1 MSTLSRN
8 AQRSP
13 ALSTRVF
20 TFLFS
25 RQVWCHLHA
34 LLDLSWFSF
43 EFTLFCCIKVFFKK
57 HVLHLQKNPLSMS
70 FQRQYYWVWFL
81 IWPRSTAALSM
92 IKTKVLHVQYNQR
105 GITICCFVYPNYGQI
120 SLESQYTM
128 QPFHKVQR
136 CVIEQTERKWSESAF
151 QWCETRDTR
160 KSVTTIYAHITW
172 NFGFTLVGFRY
183 VFYTSQRRTPMSIP
197 AGVAVIVSNSRH
209 TKPKCVCRQ

>member
-1 MSTLSRN
+1 MLFWICLGFLLNLLCSAVL
-8 AQRSP
+8 RSF
-13 ALSTRVF
+13 LKN
-20 TFLFS
+20 TFY
-25 RQVWCHLHA
+25 
-34 LLDLSWFSF
+34 
-43 EFTLFCCIKVFFKK
+43 TFKK
-57 HVLHLQKNPLSMS
+57 IHFRWVFSGNTIGFDFWFDLVQPPH
-70 FQRQYYWVWFL
+70 WVW
-81 IWPRSTAALSM
+81 SKQKYCM
-92 IKTKVLHVQYNQR
+92 CNNQR
-105 GITICCFVYPNYGQI
+105 GITICCFVYPRYGQI